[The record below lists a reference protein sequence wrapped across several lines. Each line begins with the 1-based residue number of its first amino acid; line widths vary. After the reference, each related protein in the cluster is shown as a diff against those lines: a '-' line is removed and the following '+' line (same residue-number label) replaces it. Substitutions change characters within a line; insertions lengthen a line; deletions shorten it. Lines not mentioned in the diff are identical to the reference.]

1 MKLAMALI
9 DHTFNLSG
17 NVRHQGLSLAQVEVL
32 LYDLYRGNFDAGG
45 DEAIATMKTGN
56 RGEFSF
62 SVKPGVYRLEV
73 VPDGKTR
80 FLAHSVP
87 EVKVTT
93 NTSLN
98 ISLSTGCIVNG
109 QLATGYGFEGNRS
122 ELFATCEVIAL
133 GIEPTSYKA
142 ISPVDET
149 GAFSLIIP
157 RGKYYFASRS
167 PRFISSDSP
176 IFNVGND
183 CELTLGLPSFV
194 CFEGEVVD
202 DFGNP
207 IEGALARISPSPS
220 SQNVLFGELNMHVS
234 AVTDSAGRFDLALQE
249 GHYDMAVE
257 PAVGSTH
264 FALSETEVEVAGSP
278 EVSLRRRFT
287 MQEGYRLKGQVRFNG
302 ESLSQALVRVQAT
315 GTKAEYIARTDGEGR
330 FALSLPGGAYKV
342 IASAHPKDAPA
353 ILIDGHEYSSLAPW
367 TRAIVVGADI
377 QLDVTLMEGTALLGR
392 ICDDA
397 MLARPGVRVQIF
409 AEAIEPLENVD
420 GDGQSQSG
428 AKIRKSHLRV
438 VSDAPAA
445 QAAAPA
451 PSSAIAPDANS
462 TVLASGITDGE
473 GKFGI
478 FLSPGNYWLVIHRDF
493 ANAKYV
499 RVDSEPVLLDVTWH
513 GWSQLSFEV
522 LGDRGQCVPRCQIFY
537 HPYGQEMD
545 DKPPLASSAMPL
557 PYGYVMTNEEGHCRL
572 TLPAGVYTF
581 KFSPPAAGSYGPKV
595 IRQLSISSDMS
606 RRVTLESKETSTAG
620 TAEKAKV
627 SFNDGSGERGGED
640 SGQ

>member
-1 MKLAMALI
+1 MAFI

-17 NVRHQGLSLAQVEVL
+17 NVRHQGLSLAQVEVF
-32 LYDLYRGNFDAGG
+32 LYDLYRGSFEAGG
-45 DEAIATMKTGN
+45 DEAVASMKTGA

-80 FLAHSVP
+80 FLAQSVP

-98 ISLSTGCIVNG
+98 ISLSTGCIVKG

-122 ELFATCEVIAL
+122 ELFTTCEVIAL

-167 PRFISSDSP
+167 PRFVSTDSP
-176 IFNVGND
+176 IFNVGSD
-183 CELTLGLPSFV
+183 CDLTLGLPSFV
-194 CFEGEVVD
+194 TFEGEVVD
-202 DFGNP
+202 HSGNP
-207 IEGALARISPSPS
+207 IEGAQARISPSPS
-220 SQNVLFGELNMHVS
+220 SQNVLFAELNMHVG

-249 GHYDMAVE
+249 GAYDIAIE
-257 PAVGSTH
+257 PAAGSTH
-264 FALSETEVEVAGSP
+264 FALKECEVEVAGSP
-278 EVSLRRRFT
+278 EVALRRRFT
-287 MQEGYRLKGQVRFNG
+287 MQEGYRLKGRVRF
-302 ESLSQALVRVQAT
+302 SDQPLSQALIRVQAT
-315 GTKAEYIARTDGEGR
+315 GTKAEYIARTDGDGR
-330 FALSLPGGAYKV
+330 FALSLPGGTYKI
-342 IASAHPKDAPA
+342 IAAAHPKDAPA
-353 ILIDGHEYSSLAPW
+353 IIIDGHEYSSLAPW
-367 TRAIVVGADI
+367 TRAIVVGGNT
-377 QLDVTLMEGTALLGR
+377 QLDVELIEGTALLGR

-397 MLARPGVRVQIF
+397 MLVRPGVRVQIF
-409 AEAIEPLENVD
+409 AEAIEALEVSDSGDQPED
-420 GDGQSQSG
+420 GSSEP
-428 AKIRKSHLRV
+428 KTEVVSKPRRSHLRV
-438 VSDAPAA
+438 VSDAALAA
-445 QAAAPA
+445 GAADVPD
-451 PSSAIAPDANS
+451 APDANS

-493 ANAKYV
+493 ANAKHI
-499 RVDSEPVLLDVTWH
+499 RVGVEPVLLDVTWH

-522 LGDRGQCVPRCQIFY
+522 VGDRGQCVPRCQVFY

-581 KFSPPAAGSYGPKV
+581 KFSPPDAGSYGPKV

-606 RRVTLESKETSTAG
+606 RKVTLESKQVSAATAG
-620 TAEKAKV
+620 AKKGNV
-627 SFNDGSGERGGED
+627 IPSEAGREED
-640 SGQ
+640 